1 MKQGDIYYM
10 KDQVDDLKRQRTI
23 LLRDLEEKELE
34 IQKLKQC
41 KQCVCAPCGLNGDK
55 VCRP

>member
-1 MKQGDIYYM
+1 MKKDPYELFNQVEYQKREIY
-10 KDQVDDLKRQRTI
+10 R
-23 LLRDLEEKELE
+23 
-34 IQKLKQC
+34 LKQALLMAEEELNQRKEC

>member
-1 MKQGDIYYM
+1 MKKDPYELFNQVEYQKREIY
-10 KDQVDDLKRQRTI
+10 R
-23 LLRDLEEKELE
+23 
-34 IQKLKQC
+34 LKQALLMAEEELNERKEC